1 MMRTPT
7 AKSAGRR
14 AGMLARPLLLAGL
27 ALALAPLAQAQH
39 DPLSMPEGTG
49 TGAGTGAGPG
59 AETGVQAPVTPGAA
73 TDAGAPA
80 PAITPP
86 EEDQFT
92 DRILAIVEEDV
103 ITQRELVERMNL
115 VAQQMAEQGQ
125 RPPGQDALA
134 RQVMEQLVTER
145 VQLQEARRIGISI
158 DEMTLNRTMEQIA
171 RENRMTLPQLRRAL
185 MQDGVDFEAFREQ
198 IRTELT
204 INQLR
209 SRQVDNRVRVSDQE
223 IEDLIASES
232 GAIDRD
238 VRYRISHILVA
249 VPQGAGSDEIR
260 EAREKAAE
268 LRSRVREG
276 EEFARVAMEASDGP
290 QALQGGDLGWRSPG
304 ELSTVLAREAILMR
318 TGAVSDV
325 LRSPQGF
332 HIIRL
337 EDREGGDQTLVEQT
351 EVRHILKSP
360 DEVRSEEEAERQIRA
375 LHNRLQEGED
385 FGDLAR
391 GNSDDPGSAA
401 QGGRL
406 GWISPGE
413 LVPGFEQAMNR
424 LEPGEV
430 SEPVQSE
437 FGWHIIEVLDRREV
451 DTTREQIRARAREVL
466 QNRKRQDEME
476 LWLRRLREGAYVEYR
491 VDGLEP

>member
-1 MMRTPT
+1 MMHIPT
-7 AKSAGRR
+7 ARTVGRR

-27 ALALAPLAQAQH
+27 ALTLSPLAHAQQA
-39 DPLSMPEGTG
+39 PLSMPDD
-49 TGAGTGAGPG
+49 GAGEAAAPD
-59 AETGVQAPVTPGAA
+59 AGVQAPVTPGAA
-73 TDAGAPA
+73 SDAGAPA

-115 VAQQMAEQGQ
+115 VAQQMSEQGQ
-125 RPPGQDALA
+125 QPPDQNTLA

-145 VQLQEARRIGISI
+145 VQLQEARRIGINI
-158 DEMTLNRTMEQIA
+158 DEMTLNRAMESIA
-171 RENRMTLPQLRRAL
+171 RENRLTLPQLRQAL

-209 SRQVDNRVRVSDQE
+209 SRQVDRQVRVSDQE
-223 IEDLIASES
+223 IDDLIASES

-238 VRYRISHILVA
+238 VRYRLSHILVA
-249 VPQGAGSDEIR
+249 VPQDASSSEIR
-260 EAREKAAE
+260 EAREKAEE
-268 LRSRVREG
+268 LRRRVREG
-276 EEFARVAMEASDGP
+276 EDFAVVATEASDGP
-290 QALQGGDLGWRSPG
+290 AAMEGGDLGWREPA
-304 ELSTVLAREAILMR
+304 ELPALLARQAILMR
-318 TGAVSDV
+318 SGAVSDV

-337 EDREGGDQTLVEQT
+337 EDREGGDQTTVQQT
-351 EVRHILKSP
+351 EVRHILISP
-360 DEVRSEEEAERQIRA
+360 DQVRSEEEAERQIRS
-375 LHNRLQEGED
+375 LYNRLQEGDD

-391 GNSDDPGSAA
+391 CNSDDPGSAA

-413 LVPGFEQAMNR
+413 LVPGFEQAMNQ
-424 LEPGEV
+424 LPPGEI

-466 QNRKRQDEME
+466 QNRKREDEME

-491 VDGLEP
+491 VDELAS